1 MKNLCLPIVI
11 ITMFCLAAC
20 DMEAGKARKR
30 RRVFAA
36 PDTTINVTTAFNN
49 RFLDSQSVLAYIQDT
64 TLQPEVS
71 EDILDFY
78 RSRGW
83 QYAWFAHHAINEYTS
98 SFVQLVNGFAHMTED
113 SSFVDN
119 QLLNNVQSWID
130 DSVLFRSVAEA
141 ELAKADIALTH
152 QFFLYA
158 NNAYGG
164 TIEPADIQWFIPR
177 KKINA
182 LSLLDTLIAHKGQ
195 NTADW
200 EPLNPFYQ
208 SLKKQLVFYQS
219 VKEKGGWV
227 PMPSISR
234 RTLKEGDSDTVIV
247 AIKKRLAI
255 TDDYT
260 SNDTSAMF
268 TEELKKALPDV
279 QTRFG
284 IKADGIIRDELITVL
299 NVPVTDR
306 ITQMLINLERT
317 KWLPE
322 KTSPKKIVVNI
333 PEFAIHVFEGDT
345 TVLNMRVVVGK
356 AGTGTVVF
364 SDMLKYVVFSPYWNV
379 PTSIVRNEI
388 YPAMKRNPSYLRK
401 HNMEQTGTSGG
412 LPIIRQKP
420 GDNNALGRVKFLFPN
435 NYNIYFHDSPA
446 KSLFDREKR
455 AFSHGCIRLAEPQRM
470 AEYILKD
477 YPEWPKEKIKS
488 AMAGNKEVWVT
499 LKEQIPVY
507 ITYFTSWVDLNGKIN
522 FRDDLYGHDKKMAE
536 KLFSNVR

>member
-1 MKNLCLPIVI
+1 MKRLYVPILIVI
-11 ITMFCLAAC
+11 VFCLAAC
-20 DMEAGKARKR
+20 DAGQGKRKR

-36 PDTTINVTTAFNN
+36 PDTTINVNTAFNN

-64 TLQPEVS
+64 TLGPETS

-83 QYAWFAHHAINEYTS
+83 QYAWFAQHTINEHTP

-113 SSFVDN
+113 SSFVDHE
-119 QLLNNVQSWID
+119 LLSTILNWVED
-130 DSVLFRSVAEA
+130 TVVFRSLPEA
-141 ELAKADIALTH
+141 ALAKADMALTR
-152 QFFLYA
+152 QFFRYA
-158 NNAYGG
+158 NDAYGG
-164 TIEPADIQWFIPR
+164 KIEPSDIQWFIPR

-208 SLKKQLVFYQS
+208 SLKKQLVYYQS
-219 VKEKGGWV
+219 VKERGGWHAI
-227 PMPSISR
+227 PPIGKRS
-234 RTLKEGDSDTVIV
+234 LKTGDADTVI
-247 AIKKRLAI
+247 ALLKKRLMVTGDYG
-255 TDDYT
+255 TDDT
-260 SNDTSAMF
+260 SMVF
-268 TEELKKALPDV
+268 TEGFDKIVSGV
-279 QTRFG
+279 QSRFG
-284 IKADGIIRDELITVL
+284 IKADGIIRDELIGAL
-299 NVPVTDR
+299 NVPVTTR

-364 SDMLKYVVFSPYWNV
+364 SDMLKYVVFNPYWNV
-379 PTSIVRNEI
+379 PSSIVRNEI
-388 YPAMKRNPSYLRK
+388 YPAMKRNPAYLRN

-420 GDNNALGRVKFLFPN
+420 GNSNALGRVKFLFPN

-455 AFSHGCIRLAEPQRM
+455 AFSHGCIRLAEPAKM

-477 YPEWPKEKIKS
+477 YPEWPADKIKA
-488 AMAGNKEVWVT
+488 AMSGNKEVWVT
-499 LKEQIPVY
+499 LKEPTPVY
-507 ITYFTSWVDLNGKIN
+507 ITYFTSWVGADGKIN
-522 FRDDLYGHDKKMAE
+522 FREDLYGHDKKMAE
-536 KLFSNVR
+536 KLFLNAR